1 MYLPTNCSRVQ
12 VLGIVRIPLSEQNP
26 SVGVAGTTMNPKL
39 YRRLTTCRRDAKG
52 GKAKVVGL
60 YGISGSGKTF
70 LLDQMK

>member
-1 MYLPTNCSRVQ
+1 M
-12 VLGIVRIPLSEQNP
+12 PLSEQNP
-26 SVGVAGTTMNPKL
+26 SVGVAGTTMTSKL
-39 YRRLTTCRRDAKG
+39 YRRLTTCRRDVKG